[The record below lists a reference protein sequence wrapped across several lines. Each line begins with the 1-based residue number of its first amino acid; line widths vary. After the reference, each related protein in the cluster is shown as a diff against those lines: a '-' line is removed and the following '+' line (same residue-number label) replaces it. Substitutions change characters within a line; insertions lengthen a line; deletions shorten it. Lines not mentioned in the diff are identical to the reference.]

1 MSNFKSKHAFGA
13 EANIDTA
20 LAQGLIDAYD
30 ILFLN
35 EGKIGWIDKDG
46 NKVIVEDKKQ
56 VVTVTELPETGDAET
71 VYICGNKFYFWNG
84 TEFTTPETQG
94 VDESAVDAK
103 IDAAKAEITESANA
117 YTDEQIAEAIA
128 IVEF

>member
-1 MSNFKSKHAFGA
+1 MAKSKHAFGA
-13 EANIDTA
+13 EANIDKA
-20 LAQGLIDAYD
+20 LQDGLIDAYD

-46 NKVIVEDKKQ
+46 NKVIVDNTKQ
-56 VVTVTELPETGDAET
+56 ILFVNSLPETGEENIMY
-71 VYICGNKFYFWNG
+71 VCNNKFYFWNG
-84 TEFTTPETQG
+84 TEFTSPSTDGAVTENT
-94 VDESAVDAK
+94 VDEK
-103 IDAAKAEITESANA
+103 IDTVRTEITESANA